1 MITLYTWLL
10 IPGFDPFMLTVLKK
24 KRPGELSVSM
34 MDSKSRGP
42 HLRPGQI
49 ILLISWAR
57 HFTLTIP
64 MPTHKYIIRYQWFE
78 AWQNLCGGRGGY
90 LSWTNYHPQK
100 NKVITNSPELL
111 IWQLHQSCCLLLV
124 VLLILN
130 DTISLFPWRKKYHSG
145 LKKIIIS
152 SSDSEAF
159 KLLKRI
165 NISKNLY
172 IKFYKINDTTY
183 NNFKIHIFL
192 VCIWGTVHFG
202 RIWLEVKEN
211 LFKLHVSTKW
221 TSIKLH

>member
-42 HLRPGQI
+42 HLRPCQI

-57 HFTLTIP
+57 HFTLTIS
-64 MPTHKYIIRYQWFE
+64 MSTHRYIIRYQWFE
-78 AWQNLCGGRGGY
+78 AWQNLCGGRGRGY

-100 NKVITNSPELL
+100 NKVIPNSPELL

-124 VLLILN
+124 VLSILN

-145 LKKIIIS
+145 LKK
-152 SSDSEAF
+152 
-159 KLLKRI
+159 L
-165 NISKNLY
+165 
-172 IKFYKINDTTY
+172 
-183 NNFKIHIFL
+183 
-192 VCIWGTVHFG
+192 
-202 RIWLEVKEN
+202 
-211 LFKLHVSTKW
+211 
-221 TSIKLH
+221 

>member
-42 HLRPGQI
+42 HLRPCQI

-64 MPTHKYIIRYQWFE
+64 MSTHRYIIRHQWFE
-78 AWQNLCGGRGGY
+78 AWQNLCGGRGRGY

-124 VLLILN
+124 VLSILN

-145 LKKIIIS
+145 LKK
-152 SSDSEAF
+152 
-159 KLLKRI
+159 L
-165 NISKNLY
+165 
-172 IKFYKINDTTY
+172 
-183 NNFKIHIFL
+183 
-192 VCIWGTVHFG
+192 
-202 RIWLEVKEN
+202 
-211 LFKLHVSTKW
+211 
-221 TSIKLH
+221 